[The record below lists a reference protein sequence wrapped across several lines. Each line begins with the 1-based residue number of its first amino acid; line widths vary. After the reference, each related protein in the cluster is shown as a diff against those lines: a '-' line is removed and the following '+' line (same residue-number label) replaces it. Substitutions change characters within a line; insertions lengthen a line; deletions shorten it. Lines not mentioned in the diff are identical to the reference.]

1 MTAAPAAPASDAA
14 LQSAK
19 PRGGGLN
26 IVLVLLLLLQ
36 LAGIGALV
44 AWPWVRQS
52 SAAPTAAG
60 PTGSTAAVPDA
71 VPALPA
77 MTLAETAP
85 QAAADGGSAAGRI
98 PALIG
103 SLGDR
108 LDGLPLE
115 GGAPAH
121 LVVLG
126 SGQQTVE
133 KIAEIP
139 RHERWELQFPPGN
152 SVESYARQLEYFHIE
167 LGLIGGS
174 DQITYVTNLADP
186 TPKTHTAPA
195 AEESRLYLVWQRG
208 SMQGADEQLV
218 SKAKQPIADRI
229 VAHFCPPDLESQL
242 AQLEDAKAQADKR
255 TRVKKTVFGV
265 RANDF
270 GGFRLHVL
278 EQTGD

>member
-1 MTAAPAAPASDAA
+1 M
-14 LQSAK
+14 
-19 PRGGGLN
+19 
-26 IVLVLLLLLQ
+26 LQ
-36 LAGIGALV
+36 LAGIAGMVASPWLRGSRGAG
-44 AWPWVRQS
+44 Q
-52 SAAPTAAG
+52 AAG
-60 PTGSTAAVPDA
+60 GPAGSTAAVPDP

-77 MTLAETAP
+77 MMLAETAP
-85 QAAADGGSAAGRI
+85 QAAADRGSVAGKI
-98 PALIG
+98 PALVG
-103 SLGDR
+103 SLGER
-108 LDGLPLE
+108 LAGLPIE
-115 GGAPAH
+115 GGAPAS

-174 DQITYVTNLADP
+174 ADITYVTNLADP
-186 TPKTHTAPA
+186 TPKTRTGA
-195 AEESRLYLVWQRG
+195 ASAESRLYLVWQRG
-208 SMQGADEQLV
+208 SMREADEQLV
-218 SKAKQPIADRI
+218 SKAKLPVADRV
-229 VAHFCPPDLESQL
+229 VAHFCPPDLETQL
-242 AQLEDAKAQADKR
+242 AQLEATKAQADKR
-255 TRVKKTVFGV
+255 TRIRKTVFGV